1 MTEIRPI
8 PSAVSAT
15 NAEADAD
22 SIAKPVTASK
32 MCVIK
37 EGRSIMKKYRIRE
50 GSIADF
56 GRYALTGLVFFVGL
70 ALFAGLTY

>member
-1 MTEIRPI
+1 MIQANRIR
-8 PSAVSAT
+8 SAVCAT
-15 NAEADAD
+15 NAVADAD
-22 SIAKPVTASK
+22 SIAKRVTASK
-32 MCVIK
+32 MFVTK
-37 EGRSIMKKYRIRE
+37 EGRFIMKKYRIRE